1 MVNLTGGGPSKG
13 LDNYERNNNDAMI
26 SDVMGGADDAY
37 GDYGDEE
44 GFTKEKE
51 STYDFMWF

>member
-1 MVNLTGGGPSKG
+1 
-13 LDNYERNNNDAMI
+13 MI